1 MRITAGNT
9 GLSKVKFQRY
19 ADTFVLIKV
28 WFSASI
34 PYAFRV
40 LKSIHIENLHHVRG
54 YIMTIIKF
62 ITPFLLIALYSC
74 GQNPIKHKVDP
85 AAVQLNNRAMTL
97 VLFIDNPDSSKKA
110 ISLLDKATLIDSNY
124 FLGYS
129 NKLLFYYQLK
139 QFDKLIW
146 TNNKLIQLRP
156 LAHELYLRGGIFYEE
171 IGDAESAKGYFNRSL
186 KICNAV
192 LDTMNTKNRD
202 FVMLTTNKAIN
213 LIMLNDSA
221 IANNILKVLNDNQPD
236 DPKFEN
242 VEKKY
247 IQSLMNKNKKDLLD
261 LLNNPKK
268 FSL

>member
-1 MRITAGNT
+1 
-9 GLSKVKFQRY
+9 
-19 ADTFVLIKV
+19 
-28 WFSASI
+28 
-34 PYAFRV
+34 
-40 LKSIHIENLHHVRG
+40 
-54 YIMTIIKF
+54 
-62 ITPFLLIALYSC
+62 
-74 GQNPIKHKVDP
+74 
-85 AAVQLNNRAMTL
+85 VQLNNRAMTL

-202 FVMLTTNKAIN
+202 FVMLTTNKAT
-213 LIMLNDSA
+213 
-221 IANNILKVLNDNQPD
+221 
-236 DPKFEN
+236 
-242 VEKKY
+242 
-247 IQSLMNKNKKDLLD
+247 
-261 LLNNPKK
+261 
-268 FSL
+268 